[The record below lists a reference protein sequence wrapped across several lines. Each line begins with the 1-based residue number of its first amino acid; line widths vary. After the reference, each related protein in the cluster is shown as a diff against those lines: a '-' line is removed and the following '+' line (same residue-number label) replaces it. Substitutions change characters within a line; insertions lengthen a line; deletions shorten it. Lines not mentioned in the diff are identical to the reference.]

1 VFEVSAA
8 QDFNVTLGSSID
20 EISKEMSTWKSL
32 DNEEWQRIY
41 ATSTV
46 PGYSDLHLLID
57 QVSYGMRMHRN
68 WSYTLESPANM
79 SCDWPAISYDDL
91 NFDVRM
97 HHDQKSSTLGP
108 MEIQPFRFFRSLV
121 YLPDTN
127 QTLPDS
133 PWPGPRSIQAG
144 EAVGVQ
150 GVLAAC
156 PKNGW
161 LGPSTAFH
169 VKEARAKVNSYA
181 NRVQI
186 AIPFLSIVIIA
197 NFIKVIAIYRTIR
210 IQSSGHLITAGDAI
224 ASFLEHPEPATR
236 GMCTLTKSQLCSPGS
251 EKEAKPWQVVK
262 EPMAVVLGG
271 SRMWSGIIMYVSR
284 VCALPYRLYPSK
296 KTTTHATTLPAN
308 DTSIG
313 SFTLCMA
320 AVTIATSGTPN
331 LSSWGTSARE
341 TIPFTSTTFDARGAL
356 SVAFFANTPQVCLS
370 LLYFSLNRMCTSL
383 CFARE
388 WNSYAT
394 QRKGLRTT
402 TPAGQQRSTHFLQ
415 LPLRWAAPL
424 SAVSGLLHWL
434 LSQALFLVRHELRTR
449 ANELYPGS
457 TCACGYSTLSLV
469 VFALVFCALLLGV
482 LYLLLRKMEVCIP
495 PVCHCSLVISAAC
508 HGAER
513 EVDAQLYE
521 IMWGVTEDAGAHTP
535 GHCTFSSRQV
545 RSLQPGAVYV

>member
-1 VFEVSAA
+1 MRCRYSAHLRGMMSIVHMAVETGWKLESWGSAISAISAARDSCYGHCWPLARHLYICCKIQVTCVETRLCTAWALTRSSYNSSVFEVSAA
-8 QDFNVTLGSSID
+8 QDFDVTLGSSIE

-57 QVSYGMRMHRN
+57 QVSYGMRMHQN

-97 HHDQKSSTLGP
+97 HHDQKSSTLSP
-108 MEIQPFRFFRSLV
+108 MEIQPFRFFRPLV

-127 QTLPDS
+127 QSPPDS

-150 GVLAAC
+150 GVLDAC

-197 NFIKVIAIYRTIR
+197 NFIKVIAIYSTIR
-210 IQSSGHLITAGDAI
+210 MQSSGHLITAGDAI

-284 VCALPYRLYPSK
+284 VYALPYRLYPSK
-296 KTTTHATTLPAN
+296 KKNTQPLFPLTRP
-308 DTSIG
+308 
-313 SFTLCMA
+313 
-320 AVTIATSGTPN
+320 V
-331 LSSWGTSARE
+331 SA
-341 TIPFTSTTFDARGAL
+341 PS
-356 SVAFFANTPQVCLS
+356 
-370 LLYFSLNRMCTSL
+370 
-383 CFARE
+383 
-388 WNSYAT
+388 
-394 QRKGLRTT
+394 
-402 TPAGQQRSTHFLQ
+402 RSA
-415 LPLRWAAPL
+415 W
-424 SAVSGLLHWL
+424 
-434 LSQALFLVRHELRTR
+434 
-449 ANELYPGS
+449 
-457 TCACGYSTLSLV
+457 
-469 VFALVFCALLLGV
+469 
-482 LYLLLRKMEVCIP
+482 P
-495 PVCHCSLVISAAC
+495 P
-508 HGAER
+508 
-513 EVDAQLYE
+513 
-521 IMWGVTEDAGAHTP
+521 
-535 GHCTFSSRQV
+535 
-545 RSLQPGAVYV
+545 

>member
-356 SVAFFANTPQVCLS
+356 SVAGVS
-370 LLYFSLNRMCTSL
+370 LAAVLLAQPHVHLAVLRARVEQLRHAAQGAPHYDARGPAAQHALLAVAAALGGAAERRVRTAAL
-383 CFARE
+383 AAVAGAVPRAARAADARE
-388 WNSYAT
+388 RTVPRVDVRVWVFDAESGRVCA
-394 QRKGLRTT
+394 RVLR
-402 TPAGQQRSTHFLQ
+402 AASRRAV
-415 LPLRWAAPL
+415 PLAAEDGGVH
-424 SAVSGLLHWL
+424 SARVSL
-434 LSQALFLVRHELRTR
+434 
-449 ANELYPGS
+449 
-457 TCACGYSTLSLV
+457 
-469 VFALVFCALLLGV
+469 
-482 LYLLLRKMEVCIP
+482 
-495 PVCHCSLVISAAC
+495 
-508 HGAER
+508 
-513 EVDAQLYE
+513 
-521 IMWGVTEDAGAHTP
+521 
-535 GHCTFSSRQV
+535 
-545 RSLQPGAVYV
+545 